1 MKQLTIEPSSYESF
15 IAPLCGSLSNKGY
28 KLTTGTFIQRWEGTT
43 ETVVVMS
50 AIESESGSDTGM
62 RLKLHKPLPYAELCK
77 QLGVRAGLWIDMA
90 GNVRELR
97 PYDGLLKRV
106 FAPKVAA

>member
-1 MKQLTIEPSSYESF
+1 MIQLTIEPSRYASF
-15 IAPLCGSLSNKGY
+15 ISPLSGSLSDKGIT
-28 KLTTGTFIQRWEGTT
+28 LQTGAFIQKWEGTSDV
-43 ETVVVMS
+43 VVVMS
-50 AIESESGSDTGM
+50 AFEGGIDTGM